1 MQRVPDTRPSL
12 MLLETD
18 IDRVRLTD
26 FGLARAID
34 DIRLTRTDMLL
45 GTPQYM
51 SPEQARDEALDFRT
65 DLFSLGVV
73 L

>member
-1 MQRVPDTRPSL
+1 